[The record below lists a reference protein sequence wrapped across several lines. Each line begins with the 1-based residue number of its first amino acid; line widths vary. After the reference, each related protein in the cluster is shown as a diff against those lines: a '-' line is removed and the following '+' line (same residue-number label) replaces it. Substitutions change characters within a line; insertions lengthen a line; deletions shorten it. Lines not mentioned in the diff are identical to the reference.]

1 MCVCSESPCVCWENN
16 RFSVHVCFCV
26 LVCVCVA
33 ASHFT
38 LSYTNFH
45 TLYVC
50 VKVRKDKMPAEE
62 DKPARWTKGRVS
74 NSSEPLMSPKP
85 DR

>member
-1 MCVCSESPCVCWENN
+1 MRITGAAVSLSAC
-16 RFSVHVCFCV
+16 
-26 LVCVCVA
+26 VCVCVCLYICVRVA

-45 TLYVC
+45 ALCVC
-50 VKVRKDKMPAEE
+50 VNARKEKMPTEE
-62 DKPARWTKGRVS
+62 DEPARWTKGRVS
-74 NSSEPLMSPKP
+74 KSLMSPKP